1 MIYAFGDYTLD
12 LQRYELRHAGILCQI
27 EPQALDLLI
36 YLLQHRDRVVT
47 KQELLEHLWP
57 ERYVGPGILTQRLMM
72 VRKTIGDSGRAQH
85 CIKTLHGRG
94 YRFVATVTVYATTPG
109 NEGWPTLA
117 DTVIPSSPRD
127 APLASE
133 PASRPET
140 SPLSAQVPA
149 ASSHPVPEAS
159 DGEHKQ
165 VTMLCCALAVPR
177 HHVAHADPES
187 LYRRMQACFAQAQ
200 QVMQRF
206 EGTIIHYDSQSF
218 LALFGA
224 PVAQED
230 HARRAVLAA
239 WELRRGLQA
248 QPLLREALHSQALA
262 LRIGLHTGPVIIGRS
277 AANPQWLYAAAA
289 DSITVV
295 QRLQQVA
302 GPDTILMSTATW
314 QLVQE
319 EVDGE
324 ARGTVKVEEFPG
336 AIPVYTVRSI
346 ARRRAGVTGRSVR
359 SWRCFVGRER
369 ELTMLHARLER
380 VLGGAGQV
388 IAISGE
394 PGLGKSRLLAE
405 FRRSVSGKP
414 LQYCEGHC
422 LSYGRLTPYLPVLD
436 LLRQLCGIRN
446 TDGPEAMTAKIS
458 QHLQEAGIDPDAEA
472 PALLHLLDVPVPPAQ
487 LSIRSPEEHK
497 SRIFAILRQLVLH
510 SSHQQSLLLAVENL
524 HWIDATSEIWLAS
537 LVECLAAAS
546 ILLVVTYRPGYRP
559 LWLGQSVATQMALS
573 RLLPEDSRA
582 VVQSVLQTTRL
593 PEALL
598 QTIITRAAGNPFFLE
613 ELTWAV
619 KEQSSRP
626 GALGLPD
633 TIQSVLAA
641 RIDHLPPVEKR
652 LLQTAAVIGI
662 EVAVPLL
669 QAIAEIP
676 TEAVY
681 EGLAHLQAAE
691 FVYEAYR
698 FPEHVYT
705 FKHALTHD
713 VAYGSLLQERRR
725 ALHARIVEALEALA
739 GEGAPLNWR
748 PSADA
753 VAGNGLRPAPT
764 QSRQREAE
772 QVERLAHHAMRGE
785 VWDKA
790 LTYCRQAGEKA
801 VTRSA
806 YREAMEYF
814 EQALVASR
822 RLPTQ
827 RDFLAQGIE
836 LRLILDRLFLW
847 LGDRQRGFDYL
858 REAAAL
864 ARDLDDHR
872 LLGRLANALTHYYW
886 RMGDF
891 GAASEYGQ
899 RALVHATASGD
910 IFEQA
915 RAHGM
920 LGTVYFALGDYRG
933 AADVLRQSIAALTG
947 NLLYMRSGPIIDSVR
962 SRSWLV
968 WTLTEL
974 GAFTD
979 GMACGEEAVRVAEA
993 AGHLSSAI
1001 IAQYMLGMLAIR
1013 RGDLPQAI
1021 GLLERALAGCRA
1033 ADLVMYGHGVAL
1045 RLGVAYALCGR
1056 STEALPLF
1064 EQVVIIGGTPE
1075 EGPLLKGE
1083 GYLLAGNLEQASAF
1097 AEQALTLSR
1106 TRKARGHEAWSLR
1119 LLGAIA
1125 LYGNPPEGELAE
1137 THYRQA
1143 LVLADELG
1151 MCPLQAHCHAGLGTL
1166 YSRRGWVEQAGAELS
1181 AAIALYRSMD
1191 MTFWLPQAEAA
1202 LVQLATR

>member
-12 LQRYELRHAGILCQI
+12 IQRYELRHAGTLCQL
-27 EPQALDLLI
+27 EPQALDLLV

-94 YRFVATVTVYATTPG
+94 YRFVAAVAVHATAPG
-109 NEGWPTLA
+109 NDGWPTMA
-117 DTVIPSSPRD
+117 DTVMPSPPRD

-133 PASRPET
+133 PASRPEP
-140 SPLSAQVPA
+140 SPLPAQVPA

-159 DGEHKQ
+159 DGEYKQ

-239 WELRRGLQA
+239 WELRQGLQA
-248 QPLLREALHSQALA
+248 QPLLREALHSQALS
-262 LRIGLHTGPVIIGRS
+262 LRMGLHTGLVIVGQS

-295 QRLQQVA
+295 RRLQQA
-302 GPDTILMSTATW
+302 AAPDTILMSAATW

-324 ARGTVKVEEFPG
+324 ARGTIEVEELPG

-346 ARRRAGVTGRSVR
+346 ARRRAGVAGRSIR

-369 ELTMLHARLER
+369 ELAMLHARLER

-388 IAISGE
+388 IGISGE

-414 LQYCEGHC
+414 LRYCEGHC

-436 LLRQLCGIRN
+436 LLRQLCGILD
-446 TDGPEAMTAKIS
+446 TDGPQAMTAKIA
-458 QHLQEAGIDPDAEA
+458 QHLQEASIDPDAEA

-487 LSIRSPEEHK
+487 LSTRSPEERK
-497 SRIFAILRQLVLH
+497 GRIFAILRQLMLH
-510 SSHQQSLLLAVENL
+510 SSQQQPLLLAVENL
-524 HWIDATSEIWLAS
+524 HWIDATSEAWLAS

-559 LWLGQSVATQMALS
+559 PWLVQSVATQMALS
-573 RLLPEDSRA
+573 RLLPEDSRT
-582 VVQSVLQTTRL
+582 VVQAVLQTTPL

-619 KEQSSRP
+619 KEQSPHP

-652 LLQTAAVIGI
+652 LLQTAAVIGT
-662 EVAVPLL
+662 EVPVPLL
-669 QAIAEIP
+669 QAIAELP
-676 TEAVY
+676 AEAVSQ
-681 EGLAHLQAAE
+681 GLAHLQAAE
-691 FVYEAYR
+691 FVYEAHR

-705 FKHALTHD
+705 FKHALTHE

-725 ALHARIVEALEALA
+725 ALHVRIVEALERRSRAPGRA
-739 GEGAPLNWR
+739 GRTPG
-748 PSADA
+748 PS
-753 VAGNGLRPAPT
+753 RPA
-764 QSRQREAE
+764 
-772 QVERLAHHAMRGE
+772 RG

-790 LTYCRQAGEKA
+790 LTYCRQAGA
-801 VTRSA
+801 RAGDRAASRQAATN
-806 YREAMEYF
+806 F
-814 EQALVASR
+814 EQALAALGHLPDTPDTRELAIDLRLDLTGPAALLNLSETKG
-822 RLPTQ
+822 RLP
-827 RDFLAQGIE
+827 
-836 LRLILDRLFLW
+836 
-847 LGDRQRGFDYL
+847 
-858 REAAAL
+858 
-864 ARDLDDHR
+864 
-872 LLGRLANALTHYYW
+872 
-886 RMGDF
+886 
-891 GAASEYGQ
+891 
-899 RALVHATASGD
+899 
-910 IFEQA
+910 
-915 RAHGM
+915 
-920 LGTVYFALGDYRG
+920 
-933 AADVLRQSIAALTG
+933 
-947 NLLYMRSGPIIDSVR
+947 
-962 SRSWLV
+962 
-968 WTLTEL
+968 
-974 GAFTD
+974 
-979 GMACGEEAVRVAEA
+979 C
-993 AGHLSSAI
+993 
-1001 IAQYMLGMLAIR
+1001 
-1013 RGDLPQAI
+1013 
-1021 GLLERALAGCRA
+1021 
-1033 ADLVMYGHGVAL
+1033 
-1045 RLGVAYALCGR
+1045 CGR
-1056 STEALPLF
+1056 RRPWPGCTTIRP
-1064 EQVVIIGGTPE
+1064 GWPGCW
-1075 EGPLLKGE
+1075 
-1083 GYLLAGNLEQASAF
+1083 
-1097 AEQALTLSR
+1097 
-1106 TRKARGHEAWSLR
+1106 AR
-1119 LLGAIA
+1119 
-1125 LYGNPPEGELAE
+1125 
-1137 THYRQA
+1137 
-1143 LVLADELG
+1143 
-1151 MCPLQAHCHAGLGTL
+1151 CPTCSG
-1166 YSRRGWVEQAGAELS
+1166 
-1181 AAIALYRSMD
+1181 
-1191 MTFWLPQAEAA
+1191 
-1202 LVQLATR
+1202 